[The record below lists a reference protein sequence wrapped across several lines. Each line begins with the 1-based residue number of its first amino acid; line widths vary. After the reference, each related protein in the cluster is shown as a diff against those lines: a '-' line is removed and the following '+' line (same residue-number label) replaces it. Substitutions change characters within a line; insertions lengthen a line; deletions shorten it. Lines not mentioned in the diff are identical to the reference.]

1 MKQRPLTLL
10 LAATT
15 LLYAACTVPL
25 AGWPEN
31 FWGWRHE
38 LMLLSG
44 VQLMAVMSAAMLLAM
59 RLVPVEQAL
68 GGLDKLYALHKRLGI
83 AAGVLLS
90 AHWLIKL
97 SPKLLLALQWVE
109 PRVKR
114 GGAKDPLVSLAKDM
128 GERPGRCW
136 RSSSSRCCAPCPT
149 ASGASCTS
157 SSHRSIWSAPF
168 TASC

>member
-10 LAATT
+10 LAAIT

-114 GGAKDPLVSLAKDM
+114 GGAKDPLVSLAKGTFD
-128 GERPGRCW
+128 EREIKVR
-136 RSSSSRCCAPCPT
+136 
-149 ASGASCTS
+149 
-157 SSHRSIWSAPF
+157 
-168 TASC
+168 